1 MSGAYVSEERSW
13 SDTLWHVADMAG
25 RTWQQSLPLGGE
37 GGYPVWVGGTGW
49 KLILGG
55 LISYQGNQEMGWG

>member
-1 MSGAYVSEERSW
+1 
-13 SDTLWHVADMAG
+13 MAG

-37 GGYPVWVGGTGW
+37 GGYPVWVGGIGW

-55 LISYQGNQEMGWG
+55 LISYQGNQEIGWGRALRQLVTDEAL